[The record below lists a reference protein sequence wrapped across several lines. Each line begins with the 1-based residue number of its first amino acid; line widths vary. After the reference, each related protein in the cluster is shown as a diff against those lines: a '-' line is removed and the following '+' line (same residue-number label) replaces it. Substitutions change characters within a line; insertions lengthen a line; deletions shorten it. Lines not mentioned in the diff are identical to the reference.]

1 MRAVIN
7 AAPRV
12 RASIIW
18 RHGLGRTFAGT
29 HAEVSLLGA
38 LVRSLQ
44 VVGVAKGSPRRRLC
58 TWNIKIQLHTSTGI
72 AIVLDRPTSE
82 LV

>member
-7 AAPRV
+7 AAPHV
-12 RASIIW
+12 RASITW

-38 LVRSLQ
+38 FVKALQ
-44 VVGVAKGSPRRRLC
+44 LVGVAKGSPTRRRLP
-58 TWNIKIQLHTSTGI
+58 WYAQ
-72 AIVLDRPTSE
+72 
-82 LV
+82 